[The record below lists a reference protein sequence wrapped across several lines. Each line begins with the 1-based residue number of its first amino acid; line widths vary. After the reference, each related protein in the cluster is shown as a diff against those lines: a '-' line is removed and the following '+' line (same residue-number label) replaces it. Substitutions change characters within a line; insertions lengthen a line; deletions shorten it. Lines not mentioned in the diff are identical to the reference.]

1 MPDPKGKNKTNKKHR
16 NVVKNKKRKWDFSK
30 CRRWT
35 IFNFYSKGATKNNL
49 GSKIAK
55 AIIPENSVKGVIEA
69 VVPLGKAAKW
79 AKAGYNYLTKN
90 NKA

>member
-30 CRRWT
+30 KRD
-35 IFNFYSKGATKNNL
+35 YSKGATKNNL